1 MPGSANTTS
10 IRIHGDLLDRFDR
23 LAEATERTRSY
34 HLIKALEAYIAEQEY
49 LVALFTEATAE
60 ADADPTAISNAEAIA
75 GGLAAGFLRA
85 EDMQRPDPVS
95 DEEYEAAQQRGPGW
109 K

>member
-49 LVALFTEATAE
+49 LLSLFIEATAE
-60 ADADPTAISNAEAIA
+60 ADADPTTVSNADAIA
-75 GGLAAGFLRA
+75 SGVAAGLVRP
-85 EDMQRPDPVS
+85 EDIQGLDPVS
-95 DEEYEAAQQRGPGW
+95 DEEYEAAQRSSGW
-109 K
+109 R